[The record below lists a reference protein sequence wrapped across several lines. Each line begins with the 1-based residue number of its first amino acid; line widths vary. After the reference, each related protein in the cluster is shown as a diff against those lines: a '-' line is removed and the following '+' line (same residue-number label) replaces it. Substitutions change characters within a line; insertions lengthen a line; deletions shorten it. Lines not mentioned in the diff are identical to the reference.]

1 MNPVPATGS
10 AAYAEGMD
18 GPPPEF
24 PTAAGVATFTPCGDR
39 RWRVA
44 IDGAHVG
51 ELSETEDV
59 EPEPF
64 GWTATA
70 DDGRELP
77 RRQTWMAALADLPDG
92 S

>member
-1 MNPVPATGS
+1 MTVAEGR
-10 AAYAEGMD
+10 AYAEGMD

-24 PTAAGVATFTPCGDR
+24 ATASGLATFTPCGDR

-51 ELSETEDV
+51 ELFETPDA

-64 GWTATA
+64 AWGATA

-77 RRQTWMAALADLPDG
+77 RRQTWMAALADLPE
-92 S
+92 SAS